1 MYYYEH
7 LIRYVALLILY
18 FTQCSENGRNWEEI
32 TALAFNHI
40 PKIGIFFFFEKRVL
54 NCNVLS
60 ILCKISPYI
69 VYYVICQT
77 QLETNQ
83 PLQFYDLTDFIPN
96 EI

>member
-1 MYYYEH
+1 MVEKIGEEKY
-7 LIRYVALLILY
+7 ILPQ
-18 FTQCSENGRNWEEI
+18 FSAF

-40 PKIGIFFFFEKRVL
+40 PKIGFFFLFFKKKRVL

-60 ILCKISPYI
+60 VLCKISPYI